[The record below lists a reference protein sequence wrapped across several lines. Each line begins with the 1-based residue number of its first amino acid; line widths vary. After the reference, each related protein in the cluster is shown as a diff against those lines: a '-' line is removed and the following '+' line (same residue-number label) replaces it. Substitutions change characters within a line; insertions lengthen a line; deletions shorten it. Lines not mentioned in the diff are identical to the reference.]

1 VVLRDPFRG
10 SRPDGA
16 AARGTC
22 RRTVIWYSSHETG
35 ADGKPITAISRAD
48 LVCPSTFH

>member
-10 SRPDGA
+10 SHPDGA

-22 RRTVIWYSSHETG
+22 RHTVIWYSSHETG
-35 ADGKPITAISRAD
+35 AGKPITAISRAD